1 MKPSALI
8 IHPRKYFYVQYLHT
22 FPQFMQAGPIKDNIS
37 ASCTMLTSLVYYKYK
52 NAVTGVIC
60 TFVLCLLAWQIVHD
74 IMGKGIHSV
83 KILGKNPIH
92 NDLNLVIRFFFL
104 SFFLFSLPL
113 WNGTWGLNLCGQKE
127 HVFPCAGW
135 VPNSWK
141 RLRRKLLRRLKWWS
155 PTLYFQL
162 PDFVQLARF
171 LTSRYKSC
179 KQGFNNWSLYYF
191 QNYKLR
197 CTFQKP
203 TNK

>member
-1 MKPSALI
+1 
-8 IHPRKYFYVQYLHT
+8 
-22 FPQFMQAGPIKDNIS
+22 MQAGPIKDNIS

-104 SFFLFSLPL
+104 SFFFFPSTLEWNLRFKSL
-113 WNGTWGLNLCGQKE
+113 WAKGTELEFPKTSASANTPNTQISL

-171 LTSRYKSC
+171 LTSRYKPC